1 MKSTDAEA
9 SVQKYFPAYRVIYQ
23 RGFGIFGKDFEAL
36 HVISGNRVIITQ
48 IKKGPRNERTPSQIA
63 AER

>member
-36 HVISGNRVIITQ
+36 HVISGN
-48 IKKGPRNERTPSQIA
+48 PS
-63 AER
+63 